1 VSDRADWRTVL
12 ICRKNIFIIIML
24 IVMFLPQDCVYASD
38 TEITDTIEQQM
49 LEKIDMSDV
58 EKYSKDYLPDRLSFS
73 DIVDALLDAD
83 QKAGEKICEY
93 IYELFFYEIAAVKPV
108 IINVLCYTIL
118 FMVFSRLIF
127 WRQDYVY
134 NVSFLFMYASVIS
147 MLMAS
152 FFVLSDVAKG
162 CIDVL
167 LTYLTALVPAYAT
180 VLLASG
186 KGFSASGFYVLAF
199 VLIYVVEWLIK
210 LVLIPGIHLF
220 LVLEVLNHVSSEK
233 KLEKLAEFIEAAVTK
248 IMKASIKIVAGI
260 GIVQAM
266 IAALY
271 VVLTYI
277 TNLLGLASGT
287 IQVRFS
293 EALCILPVFTP
304 AAIPGL
310 FIGCLISNLI
320 TGGIIWD
327 IIFGSIATLLGALGT
342 YFLRKKK
349 FVYTLPPVIAN
360 IIIVPLVLR
369 YGYGFTT
376 VYKGV
381 DISLLFNAVTVGI
394 GEIISICVLGSL
406 LKGILSKYRN
416 VIFKQDEA

>member
-1 VSDRADWRTVL
+1 MRNKKVL
-12 ICRKNIFIIIML
+12 F
-24 IVMFLPQDCVYASD
+24 
-38 TEITDTIEQQM
+38 
-49 LEKIDMSDV
+49 
-58 EKYSKDYLPDRLSFS
+58 
-73 DIVDALLDAD
+73 
-83 QKAGEKICEY
+83 
-93 IYELFFYEIAAVKPV
+93 AV
-108 IINVLCYTIL
+108 
-118 FMVFSRLIF
+118 
-127 WRQDYVY
+127 Q
-134 NVSFLFMYASVIS
+134 A
-147 MLMAS
+147 
-152 FFVLSDVAKG
+152 
-162 CIDVL
+162 
-167 LTYLTALVPAYAT
+167 
-180 VLLASG
+180 
-186 KGFSASGFYVLAF
+186 
-199 VLIYVVEWLIK
+199 
-210 LVLIPGIHLF
+210 
-220 LVLEVLNHVSSEK
+220 
-233 KLEKLAEFIEAAVTK
+233 
-248 IMKASIKIVAGI
+248 
-260 GIVQAM
+260 AM

-320 TGGIIWD
+320 
-327 IIFGSIATLLGALGT
+327 
-342 YFLRKKK
+342 LRKKK

-376 VYKGV
+376 IYKGV